1 MPLTSRSLST
11 PITLTS
17 VAVALSL
24 ALLVGWTLLVVDTL
38 STGTTWFLILGVVSI
53 AFITTV
59 LLMSGVALAREIVEG
74 RKQRTF
80 VDSVTHELKSP
91 LASLGLCLET
101 LSRSDLTEEQ
111 RTELRS
117 MMRHDVERLS
127 AFIDDV
133 LIASKLVHER
143 EVETRPRPVKLG
155 EVLGRAI
162 ERAVRRHPG
171 RGEVGVSGDPELC
184 LTADAT
190 ALETILRN
198 LIDNAMKYGTPA
210 ETFEPGDRVLEGV
223 ADPGQQ
229 RPVLDATASTVEV
242 SYQSRGER
250 VVIEVVD
257 RGIGISEED
266 LPRVFRRFYRVDDE
280 SVRARP
286 GTGLGLYVAS
296 ELARQLGGE
305 LSARSEGRGRGTTFT
320 LALPRDA
327 KGQR

>member
-38 STGTTWFLILGVVSI
+38 STGTTWLLFLGIVSI

-59 LLMSGVALAREIVEG
+59 LLLSGIALAREIVEG

-111 RTELRS
+111 RTELRA

-133 LIASKLVHER
+133 LIASRLVHER
-143 EVETRPRPVKLG
+143 EVETRPRPVKVG

-171 RGEVGVSGDPELC
+171 RGEVAVTGEAELWV
-184 LTADAT
+184 TADAT

-198 LIDNAMKYGTPA
+198 LIDNAMKYGAGA
-210 ETFEPGDRVLEGV
+210 ELEARPEDARGAAPNEAAEAV
-223 ADPGQQ
+223 ADPLGPAV
-229 RPVLDATASTVEV
+229 RVA
-242 SYQSRGER
+242 YGRRGDR
-250 VVIEVVD
+250 VVIEVAD

-305 LSARSEGRGRGTTFT
+305 LSARSQGRGRGATFT
-320 LALPRDA
+320 LTLPGDTR
-327 KGQR
+327 

>member
-59 LLMSGVALAREIVEG
+59 LLMSGIALAREIVEG

-101 LSRSDLTEEQ
+101 LSRSDLTEDQ
-111 RTELRS
+111 RAELRA

-133 LIASKLVHER
+133 LIASRLVHER
-143 EVETRPRPVKLG
+143 EVEDEPKPVRLA
-155 EVLGRAI
+155 EVLAKAI

-171 RGEVGVSGDPELC
+171 RGEVTVSGDAELRV
-184 LTADAT
+184 TADAT

-198 LIDNAMKYGTPA
+198 LIDNAMKYGTSEA
-210 ETFEPGDRVLEGV
+210 GVRVDFGV
-223 ADPGQQ
+223 
-229 RPVLDATASTVEV
+229 
-242 SYQSRGER
+242 RGER
-250 VVIEVVD
+250 VVIDVVD
-257 RGIGISEED
+257 RGIGISEEE
-266 LPRVFRRFYRVDDE
+266 LPRVFRRFYRCDDE

-296 ELARQLGGE
+296 ELARAMGGT
-305 LSARSEGRGRGTTFT
+305 LTARSEGRGHGATFT
-320 LALPRDA
+320 LALPLRD
-327 KGQR
+327 GR